1 MEPAILSVHFPEGS
15 LPAKGFRCPVCASE
29 RVLNLP
35 ALQQLA
41 RKLGFY
47 GIEHASKRTL
57 QRTGTSITVTL
68 DPDLLREVVPDAK
81 PGTKVTVGRQGD
93 AIVIRAE

>member
-1 MEPAILSVHFPEGS
+1 MDPAILSVHFPDGD
-15 LPAKGFRCPVCASE
+15 LPAKGFRCTVCSSE

-41 RKLGFY
+41 RKLGLY
-47 GIEHASKRTL
+47 GVEHASKRTL
-57 QRTGTSITVTL
+57 QRTGSSITVTL
-68 DPDLLREVVPDAK
+68 DPDLLREVVPGAK

-93 AIVIRAE
+93 AIVIRAA